1 MIEIAKALALDAELI
16 VFDEPTASLS
26 PSEVER
32 LFEVMT
38 RLRDAGHALAFVS
51 HRLEE
56 VLAITDRVTVLREGR
71 TVAAGLPTRGL
82 TQPDIIKLMAGREM
96 GAIYGQSPRRPARR
110 RTGRAGNRTARR
122 AAPVRDVS
130 FQAWG
135 GEILG
140 LGGLVGAGRSE
151 TVEALFG
158 LRPRRQGVIRLDGRA
173 IHPASPAQA
182 MRASIGFVPEDR
194 RSQNIVPDFSIE
206 ENLLLA
212 HLGAHRGFGR
222 GYTPGGP
229 PRRSCST
236 RWTCRRIACGI
247 PACWRSPAACAEDT
261 HRALAADRT
270 QGVDS

>member
-1 MIEIAKALALDAELI
+1 M
-16 VFDEPTASLS
+16 FDEPTASLS

-96 GAIYGQSPRRPARR
+96 GAIYGQSPSPSAPAHRPRWKSNGSPRRPGCAMCPSRPGAVKSWAWADWWAR
-110 RTGRAGNRTARR
+110 G
-122 AAPVRDVS
+122 APKPS
-130 FQAWG
+130 K
-135 GEILG
+135 
-140 LGGLVGAGRSE
+140 
-151 TVEALFG
+151 LFG

-247 PACWRSPAACAEDT
+247 PACWRSPAACS
-261 HRALAADRT
+261 RRYSSRV
-270 QGVDS
+270 GC

>member
-1 MIEIAKALALDAELI
+1 M
-16 VFDEPTASLS
+16 FDEPTASLS

-96 GAIYGQSPRRPARR
+96 GAIYGQSPPSPSAPAHRPRWKSNGSPRR
-110 RTGRAGNRTARR
+110 R
-122 AAPVRDVS
+122 VRDVS

-236 RWTCRRIACGI
+236 RWTCRRIAAGYRH
-247 PACWRSPAACAEDT
+247 AGALRRHAAEDT

>member
-1 MIEIAKALALDAELI
+1 MRWR
-16 VFDEPTASLS
+16 S
-26 PSEVER
+26 
-32 LFEVMT
+32 
-38 RLRDAGHALAFVS
+38 S

-96 GAIYGQSPRRPARR
+96 GAITASRPARR

-122 AAPVRDVS
+122 AARVRDVS

-236 RWTCRRIACGI
+236 RWTCRRIAAGYRH
-247 PACWRSPAACAEDT
+247 AGALRRHAAEDT